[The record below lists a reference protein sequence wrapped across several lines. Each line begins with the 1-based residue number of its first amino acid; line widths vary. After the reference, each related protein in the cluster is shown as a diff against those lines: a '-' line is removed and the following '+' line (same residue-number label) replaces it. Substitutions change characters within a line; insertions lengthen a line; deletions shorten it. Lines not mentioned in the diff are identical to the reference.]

1 MDPINSPTIIG
12 GNIRVVMTACSIASG
27 LNRAM
32 ASHGSTD
39 FENQELDRSRKV
51 RWMAA
56 HGRV

>member
-1 MDPINSPTIIG
+1 
-12 GNIRVVMTACSIASG
+12 MTACSIASG